1 MSKAWIRSK
10 RPEFARDVLRDFCLI
25 HQQLDREF
33 GRYDQTGNIDFYFL
47 RDLLGEEMN
56 KGLLWHL
63 KDTAHLLFRND
74 SKVPVVGQLLDWGL
88 GYIFHECIKLK
99 EDAYQKQNYSPW
111 FQAVQAD
118 HDLTPEERLISQE
131 LFQLISQTRESIA
144 REVKRIQFILYHCRR
159 MFTFYLSA
167 HSDNALLARFLFDQ
181 DTLVRDV
188 FKGGYDALVASI
200 YADGLARLYVLAAR
214 SLRQG
219 GWIQDASRAVS
230 LALELDPTGTDVLQ
244 EKRIIDNWK

>member
-144 REVKRIQFILYHCRR
+144 REVKRIRFILYHCRR
-159 MFTFYLSA
+159 MFTFYLPA

-181 DTLVRDV
+181 DILVRDV
-188 FKGGYDALVASI
+188 FKGGYDALVEAI
-200 YADGLARLYVLAAR
+200 YADNPSRLYVLAAR

-219 GWIQDASRAVS
+219 GWIRDASRAVS
-230 LALELDPTGTDVLQ
+230 LALDLDPTGT
-244 EKRIIDNWK
+244 